1 LFAYV
6 ARRLLETLPVL
17 LGVSVVVFLILRL
30 IPGDP
35 AIVLLGE
42 RATPQSVQRLR
53 EQLGLNQSWPV
64 QYGRF
69 VQGVLRGDLGSSV
82 RTNRPVLEEARAR
95 FPATVE
101 LTVAA
106 LLLACLFG
114 VGAGIVSALF
124 RGSLADHGSRL
135 LSLAGVSIP
144 IFWLGLVLIW
154 VFAVQLRWLPP
165 DGRLGAEVRYT
176 PVTNFVLL
184 DAALL
189 RRPDLAADA
198 LRHLVLPALA
208 LCTVPMAIIARMTRS
223 SMLEVL
229 QADYV
234 RTARAKGLRE
244 RSVTWGHAFK
254 NASLPIVTVVGLQ
267 VGILLSGAILT
278 ETIFAWP
285 GVGRW
290 IYESILNRDYPV
302 VQGMALLLATVF
314 VVVNLGVDVLYAAL
328 DPRIKVP

>member
-1 LFAYV
+1 MIAYV

-17 LGVSVVVFLILRL
+17 VGVSVVVFLILRL

-53 EQLGLNQSWPV
+53 DQLGLNQPWPV

-69 VQGVLRGDLGSSV
+69 VQGVLRGDLGRSA

-114 VGAGIVSALF
+114 VGAGIVSASF
-124 RGSLADHGSRL
+124 RGSLADHGSRV

-176 PVTNFVLL
+176 PITNFVFV
-184 DAALL
+184 DAVLL
-189 RRPDLAADA
+189 RRPDLAVDA

-244 RSVTWGHAFK
+244 RAVTWGHAFK

-285 GVGRW
+285 GIGRW

-302 VQGMALLLATVF
+302 VQGMALLLATIF

-328 DPRIKVP
+328 DPRIKVH

>member
-1 LFAYV
+1 MIVYV
-6 ARRLLETLPVL
+6 ARRLLETVPVL
-17 LGVSVVVFLILRL
+17 VGVSVVVFLILRL

-53 EQLGLNQSWPV
+53 DQLGLNQPWPV

-69 VQGVLRGDLGSSV
+69 VQGVLRGDLGSSA

-106 LLLACLFG
+106 LFLACLFG
-114 VGAGIVSALF
+114 VGAGIVSASF

-176 PVTNFVLL
+176 PVTNFLL
-184 DAALL
+184 VDAVIL

-198 LRHLVLPALA
+198 LRHLVLPAVA

-244 RSVTWGHAFK
+244 RAVTWGHAFK

-285 GVGRW
+285 GIGRW

-302 VQGMALLLATVF
+302 VQGMALLIASIF
-314 VVVNLGVDVLYAAL
+314 VVVNLGVDILYAAL
-328 DPRIKVP
+328 DPRITVH

>member
-1 LFAYV
+1 M
-6 ARRLLETLPVL
+6 
-17 LGVSVVVFLILRL
+17 
-30 IPGDP
+30 
-35 AIVLLGE
+35 
-42 RATPQSVQRLR
+42 
-53 EQLGLNQSWPV
+53 
-64 QYGRF
+64 
-69 VQGVLRGDLGSSV
+69 
-82 RTNRPVLEEARAR
+82 
-95 FPATVE
+95 
-101 LTVAA
+101 
-106 LLLACLFG
+106 
-114 VGAGIVSALF
+114 
-124 RGSLADHGSRL
+124 
-135 LSLAGVSIP
+135 
-144 IFWLGLVLIW
+144 LIW

-165 DGRLGAEVRYT
+165 DGRLGADMRYT
-176 PVTNFVLL
+176 PITNFVLV
-184 DAALL
+184 DAVLL
-189 RRPDLAADA
+189 RRPDLAVDA

-244 RSVTWGHAFK
+244 RAVTWGHAFK

-285 GVGRW
+285 GIGRW

-302 VQGMALLLATVF
+302 VQGMALLLATIF

-328 DPRIKVP
+328 DPRIKVH